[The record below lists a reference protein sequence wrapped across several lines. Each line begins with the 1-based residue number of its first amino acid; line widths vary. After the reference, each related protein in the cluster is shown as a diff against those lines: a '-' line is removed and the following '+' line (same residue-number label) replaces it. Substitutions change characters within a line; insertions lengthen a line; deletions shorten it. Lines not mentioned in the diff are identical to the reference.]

1 MMEETVGK
9 AFLRE
14 VLPIEDGTPNEI
26 RASVGR
32 ALAEYEKQARDG
44 ETNKR
49 MKGKA
54 AEVARSLCRKA
65 VVEERARRTG
75 AIAEHLTFVLSII
88 DGPSKALKASSTT
101 RDE

>member
-1 MMEETVGK
+1 MEETVGK

-49 MKGKA
+49 MKDKA

-88 DGPSKALKASSTT
+88 DGPSKPLKASSTT

>member
-1 MMEETVGK
+1 MMEDTVGK

-14 VLPIEDGTPNEI
+14 VLPIDDSSPNEI
-26 RASVGR
+26 RISVGR

-54 AEVARSLCRKA
+54 AEVARSLCRRA

-75 AIAEHLTFVLSII
+75 AMAEHLAFVLNIM
-88 DGPSKALKASSTT
+88 DGESGPAETESGSG
-101 RDE
+101 